1 MWLARL
7 AHSTCT
13 AKSYLRTPDQRDYS
27 SLDLEMLLQNGR
39 QLQQKG
45 ECAQL
50 MAVMWLQYREST
62 WPIIR
67 RQLLP
72 VSGICAIPPTHL
84 NKQIHRDAR
93 QPQKCWNHKC
103 HAWLFLFSNA
113 WFFPKTSYM
122 ICTGTTLISC
132 PYPYNPHSAA
142 AQNQLELKLEMFSLC
157 ICIVDP
163 RIVYY
168 FLLSFTSGYPV

>member
-1 MWLARL
+1 
-7 AHSTCT
+7 
-13 AKSYLRTPDQRDYS
+13 
-27 SLDLEMLLQNGR
+27 
-39 QLQQKG
+39 
-45 ECAQL
+45 
-50 MAVMWLQYREST
+50 MWLQYREST
-62 WPIIR
+62 WAIIR

-113 WFFPKTSYM
+113 WFFPKTSSM

-163 RIVYY
+163 CKNSVLFLVEFHFRISCLSTKL
-168 FLLSFTSGYPV
+168 LLSLFQVYALMHTLWAWSGPVQAT